1 LITAI
6 KNFHSPKYQP
16 VTLKEEKMMRTNQGA
31 KAYENAINACVEFFS
46 KAGSLYDTPSK
57 RSYYSNE
64 TSALALFRDAF
75 VEDSVTSL
83 KLLFWLRDCRGGAG
97 NRSGAR
103 TIITHLANTETEL
116 MKLNMHLIPVYGRW
130 DDLKALFTSPL
141 RTMAGA
147 FWADAINGGDVLAAK
162 WAKRHYKPIRWEL
175 GLKESEFRKMLASIR
190 KDHIVEH
197 KMCQKQWNNIDFK
210 HVPSVAMARYTKAF
224 DNHAHEKFQAYK
236 DAIKSGETTV
246 HAETLFPH
254 DCIRTAMHGDD
265 EMAELQFNALP
276 DYLEGTD
283 EKIMVIADTSGS
295 MQSIIGGSIQ
305 AIHVSMGMALYCSS
319 RMPEDSP
326 FYKRFI
332 AFCSEG
338 KFVDW
343 RKHTF
348 KSAIMDRNVFDQAV
362 GSTRIDK
369 ALKTILDIAVKKEI
383 PQRLMPTTLLIVS
396 DMQFSDGAADNGY
409 GWDTQGLNEEKSLTE
424 IDRMMNAFKQAGYD
438 RPKIVYWNT
447 NGYEG
452 QQETVNSE
460 NVGLVSGFS
469 PSLCKAIFGGD
480 DFTPYAIMQRAIEK
494 YKVKVPTRE
503 GIIEV

>member
-1 LITAI
+1 
-6 KNFHSPKYQP
+6 
-16 VTLKEEKMMRTNQGA
+16 MRKTNEGA
-31 KAYENAINACVEFFS
+31 TMYDHAINACVEFFS
-46 KAGSLYDTPSK
+46 KAGSLFNK
-57 RSYYSNE
+57 RGSFYGNE
-64 TSALALFRDAF
+64 ISPLGLFQDAF
-75 VEDSVTSL
+75 REEPVTAL

-97 NRSGAR
+97 NRSGSR
-103 TIITHLANTETEL
+103 TIIEHLANTETEL
-116 MKLNMHLIPVYGRW
+116 MALNMHLIPVYGRW
-130 DDLKALFTSPL
+130 DDLKALFTTPL
-141 RTMAGA
+141 RNHAGS

-162 WAKRHYKPIRWEL
+162 WSDRKHKPTRQAL

-224 DNHAHEKFQAYK
+224 DTHAHEKFQAYK
-236 DAIKSGETTV
+236 NAVQSGETTV
-246 HAETLFPH
+246 HADTLFPH
-254 DCIRTAMHGDD
+254 DCIRTALHGDD
-265 EMAELQFNALP
+265 QMAELQFNALP

-283 EKIMVIADTSGS
+283 ERLMVIADTSGS
-295 MQSIIGGSIQ
+295 MESPVGGSVQ

-319 RMPEDSP
+319 RLPENSP

-348 KSAIMDRNVFDQAV
+348 KQAIRDRKIFDRAV
-362 GSTRIDK
+362 GSTRIDL

-396 DMQFSDGAADNGY
+396 DMQFSDGAANNGY
-409 GWDTQGLNEEKSLTE
+409 GWDSQGLSEEKSLTE
-424 IDRMMNAFKQAGYD
+424 IDKAMKAFQNAGYD
-438 RPKIVYWNT
+438 KPKIVYWNT
-447 NGYEG
+447 AGYDG
-452 QQETVNSE
+452 QQDTVNSE

-469 PSLCKAIFGGD
+469 PSLCKAIFGGE

-494 YKVKVPTRE
+494 YKVKVNTRE

>member
-1 LITAI
+1 
-6 KNFHSPKYQP
+6 
-16 VTLKEEKMMRTNQGA
+16 MRKTNEGA
-31 KAYENAINACVEFFS
+31 AMHENAINACVEMFS
-46 KAGSLYDTPSK
+46 KAGSLYSTPK
-57 RSYYSNE
+57 KMSYYGNE
-64 TSALALFRDAF
+64 TTALALFEDAF
-75 VEDSVTSL
+75 REDAVTAL

-97 NRSGAR
+97 NRSGSR
-103 TIITHLANTETEL
+103 DIIKYLANTQTKL
-116 MKLNMHLIPVYGRW
+116 MAINMHLIPVYGRW
-130 DDLKALFTSPL
+130 DDLKCLFTTPL
-141 RTMAGA
+141 RDPAGYM
-147 FWADAINGGDVLAAK
+147 WADAIKGGDILAAK
-162 WAKRHYKPIRWEL
+162 WADRKHKPIRQAL

-197 KMCQKQWNNIDFK
+197 KMCQKQWSDIEFK

-224 DNHAHEKFQAYK
+224 DKHNHTGFQLYK
-236 DAIKSGETTV
+236 DAIKRGETTV

-254 DCIRTAMHGDD
+254 DCIRTALHGDED
-265 EMAELQFNALP
+265 MAELQFDALP

-283 EKIMVIADTSGS
+283 EKLMVICDTSGS
-295 MQSIIGGSIQ
+295 MQSSVGGSVN
-305 AIHVSMGMALYCSS
+305 AIHVSQGMALYCSS

-343 RKHTF
+343 RKHSF
-348 KSAIMDRNVFDQAV
+348 SSALRDRNVFDGAV
-362 GSTRIDK
+362 GSTRIDL

-396 DMQFSDGAADNGY
+396 DMQFSDGAASNGY
-409 GWDTQGLNEEKSLTE
+409 GWDSQGLSEDKSLTE
-424 IDRMMNAFKQAGYD
+424 IDKAMKKFEAAGYNK
-438 RPKIVYWNT
+438 PKIVYWNT
-447 NGYEG
+447 AGYEG

-469 PSLCKAIFGGD
+469 PSLCKAIFGGE

-494 YKVKVPTRE
+494 YKVKIPSKE
-503 GIIEV
+503 GVIEV